1 MCKYTDNLRDLDIKR
16 NGLDFEI
23 QDLLAELDTEA
34 TFQNLDPESGV
45 IGDLPETS
53 KIGILVKKLIERQ
66 KEIEAQQKVLE
77 EIYKSEQATVAAK
90 VGALEGLLDIG
101 K

>member
-1 MCKYTDNLRDLDIKR
+1 MASGEVQDDAMRKISASLKDLDIKR

-34 TFQNLDPESGV
+34 TFQNLDPESGT

-53 KIGILVKKLIERQ
+53 NIGILVKKLIER
-66 KEIEAQQKVLE
+66 
-77 EIYKSEQATVAAK
+77 
-90 VGALEGLLDIG
+90 
-101 K
+101 

>member
-1 MCKYTDNLRDLDIKR
+1 
-16 NGLDFEI
+16 
-23 QDLLAELDTEA
+23 
-34 TFQNLDPESGV
+34 
-45 IGDLPETS
+45 
-53 KIGILVKKLIERQ
+53 LIERQ